1 MRWSRRKFAY
11 YLGTDPS
18 TVSRWERR
26 VSRPQ
31 QYWRTRMGKLDAD
44 LDLQQM
50 IVWMKA
56 SKESYGMD
64 TSELDELLQKRG
76 YLAGANLHI

>member
-1 MRWSRRKFAY
+1 
-11 YLGTDPS
+11 
-18 TVSRWERR
+18 
-26 VSRPQ
+26 
-31 QYWRTRMGKLDAD
+31 MGKLDAD